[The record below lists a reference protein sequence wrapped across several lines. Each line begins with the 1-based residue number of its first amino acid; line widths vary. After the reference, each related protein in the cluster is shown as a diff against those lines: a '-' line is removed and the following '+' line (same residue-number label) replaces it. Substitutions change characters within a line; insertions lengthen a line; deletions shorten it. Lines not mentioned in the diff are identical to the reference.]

1 VYQSDRKTDKEYVMD
16 SRTLLKRCRN
26 NEKQAWAYA
35 YNYIISYLRSKSIQ
49 AVNIEDI
56 AQDTLVYYI
65 NRGID
70 ETQIRNENAF
80 KKLLRL
86 KANGIA
92 IQHTRS
98 RIRKN
103 EAPLVFPVGPD
114 GTDIVNP
121 DVEPWYPDT
130 MDKLFFQQIIL
141 ALETTLKLINE
152 DCQKL
157 LIRYFKG
164 LSLGELAKDMARESG
179 LKPNTFS
186 TKIRRCHQA
195 LASIPEYQSLLSEFS
210 AGEK

>member
-1 VYQSDRKTDKEYVMD
+1 MYQSDLETNKEHVMK

-26 NEKQAWAYA
+26 NDKEAWAYA
-35 YNYIISYLRSKSIQ
+35 YNYIISYLRSKSIE
-49 AVNIEDI
+49 ALNLEDI

-70 ETQIRNENAF
+70 ETQIRNKNAF

-103 EAPLVFPVGPD
+103 ETPLVFPPGPD
-114 GTDIVNP
+114 EPDIENP
-121 DVEPWYPDT
+121 GLEPCDPDT
-130 MDKLFFQQIIL
+130 MDKLFFQQVLLI
-141 ALETTLKLINE
+141 LETTLKLLNE

-157 LIRYFKG
+157 LTRYFKG
-164 LSLGELAKDMARESG
+164 LALGELAKDMAREAG
-179 LKPNTFS
+179 IKPNTFS
-186 TKIRRCHQA
+186 TKVRRCHQA
-195 LASIPEYQSLLSEFS
+195 LAAIPEYQLLLSEYR